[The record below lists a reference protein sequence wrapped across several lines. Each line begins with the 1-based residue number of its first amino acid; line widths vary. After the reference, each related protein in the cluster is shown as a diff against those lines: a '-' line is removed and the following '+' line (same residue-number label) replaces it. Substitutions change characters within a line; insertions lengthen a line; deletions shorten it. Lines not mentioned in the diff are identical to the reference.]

1 MSHPF
6 KYKAYNIVDGNKV
19 LGYFVNCKNRASAE
33 NIMKDEMF
41 YHGNSEEEIS
51 GAVSVGLFEDN
62 TVCFLIEEV
71 KNV

>member
-6 KYKAYNIVDGNKV
+6 KYESYNIVDGNKV
-19 LGYFVNCKNRASAE
+19 LGYFVNCKDRASAE

-51 GAVSVGLFEDN
+51 GAVSTGLYEDN
-62 TVCFLIEEV
+62 TVMYTIKVQE
-71 KNV
+71 